1 MPSAELTRLANQ
13 ATQDAKEIDTLAMPS
28 ANPSDIA
35 IVLVAAGR
43 GLRAGGP
50 VPKQYAPLLGR
61 PLLAHTIEA
70 LAALQAPI
78 QPVIGAGDEQLFAAT
93 LANLNPSVRSLCRA
107 PVIGGDTRQASVLKG
122 LEALAGAP
130 PQIVLIH
137 DGARCHPTQDLL
149 SRAVDAA
156 RAHRAAVPG
165 LAVTDTIKQ
174 VDQQDFVCG
183 TPERAQLRAVQTPQA
198 FTYDLIFVAHRL
210 AASRDIQGLTDDGA
224 VAEWAGHKVHVF
236 EGNPA
241 NLKVTQANDF
251 ATMERLMSAEL
262 TDLRTGQGY
271 DVHAFGPG
279 DHVWLG
285 GVKIPH
291 TAALVGHSDADVLL
305 HAMTD
310 AILGALAD
318 GDIGSHFPPSD
329 PQWKGAASDQF
340 LRHAVDL
347 VKKRGGKIAHL
358 DGTLIC
364 EAPKIGPHRDAI
376 RARIAEIC
384 DLPISRVAVKATTSE
399 RLGFTGRGEGLA
411 AMALATI
418 RLPE

>member
-1 MPSAELTRLANQ
+1 LA
-13 ATQDAKEIDTLAMPS
+13 AAPDHASE
-28 ANPSDIA
+28 IA
-35 IVLVAAGR
+35 IVLVAAGK

-50 VPKQYAPLLGR
+50 VPKQYALLLGR

-70 LAALQAPI
+70 LSALRAPI
-78 QPVIGAGDEQLFAAT
+78 QPVIGPGDEALFATVFDT
-93 LANLNPSVRSLCRA
+93 LSADARDLCLP
-107 PVIGGDTRQASVLKG
+107 PVTGGDTRQASVLRG
-122 LEALAGAP
+122 LEALAGVQ

-137 DGARCHPTQDLL
+137 DGARCHPAHQLL
-149 SRAVDAA
+149 TRAVEAA
-156 RAHRAAVPG
+156 RVHSAAIPG
-165 LAVTDTIKQ
+165 LVVTDTIKQ
-174 VDQQDFVCG
+174 IDAQGFVTQ
-183 TPERAQLRAVQTPQA
+183 TPERATLRAVQTPQS
-198 FTYDLIFVAHRL
+198 FTYSLILKAHQF
-210 AASRDIQGLTDDGA
+210 AAKENIQNLTDDGA
-224 VAEWAGHKVHVF
+224 VAEWAGHKVHLF
-236 EGNPA
+236 PGDA
-241 NLKVTQANDF
+241 TNLKVTEASDF
-251 ATMERLMSAEL
+251 ATMEHLMSADL
-262 TDLRTGQGY
+262 TDIRTGQGY

-291 TAALVGHSDADVLL
+291 TAALMGHSDADVLL
-305 HAMTD
+305 HALTD

-340 LRHAVDL
+340 LRHAVSL
-347 VKKRGGKIAHL
+347 VGKRGGKIAHL

-364 EAPKIGPHRDAI
+364 EAPKVGPHRDAI

-384 DLPISRVAVKATTSE
+384 DLPLHRVAVKATTSE
-399 RLGFTGRGEGLA
+399 GLGFTGRREGIA

>member
-1 MPSAELTRLANQ
+1 MTAAPDHASE
-13 ATQDAKEIDTLAMPS
+13 
-28 ANPSDIA
+28 IA
-35 IVLVAAGR
+35 IVLVAAGK

-50 VPKQYAPLLGR
+50 DPKQYAPLLGR

-70 LAALQAPI
+70 LSALRAPI
-78 QPVIGAGDEQLFAAT
+78 QPVIGPGDEPLFATVLEA
-93 LANLNPSVRSLCRA
+93 LPVKARALCRV
-107 PVIGGDTRQASVLKG
+107 PVTGGNSRQASVLSG
-122 LEALAGAP
+122 LEALAADQ

-137 DGARCHPTQDLL
+137 DGARCHPSPQLL
-149 SRAVDAA
+149 RRAVEAA
-156 RAHRAAVPG
+156 RAHGAAIPG
-165 LAVTDTIKQ
+165 LVVSDTIKQ
-174 VDQQDFVCG
+174 IDAQGFVAQ
-183 TPERAQLRAVQTPQA
+183 TPERDTLRAVQTPQS
-198 FTYDLIFVAHRL
+198 FIYSLILKAHQS
-210 AASRDIQGLTDDGA
+210 AANKNIQNLTDDGS
-224 VAEWAGHKVHVF
+224 VAEWAGHKVHLF
-236 EGNPA
+236 SGDA
-241 NLKVTQANDF
+241 TNLKVTEASDF

-262 TDLRTGQGY
+262 SDIRTGQGY

-291 TAALVGHSDADVLL
+291 TAALMGHSDADVLL
-305 HAMTD
+305 HALTD

-340 LRHAVDL
+340 LRHAVSL
-347 VKKRGGKIAHL
+347 VGKRGGKIAHL

-364 EAPKIGPHRDAI
+364 EAPKVGPHRDAI

-384 DLPISRVAVKATTSE
+384 DLPLHRVAVKATTSE
-399 RLGFTGRGEGLA
+399 GLGFTGRREGIA
-411 AMALATI
+411 AMAIATI

>member
-1 MPSAELTRLANQ
+1 MAAAPDHVSE
-13 ATQDAKEIDTLAMPS
+13 
-28 ANPSDIA
+28 IA
-35 IVLVAAGR
+35 IVLVAAGK

-50 VPKQYAPLLGR
+50 VPKQYAILLGR

-70 LAALQAPI
+70 LSALRAPI
-78 QPVIGAGDEQLFAAT
+78 QPVIGAGDEALFATVFDT
-93 LANLNPSVRSLCRA
+93 LSADARDLCLP
-107 PVIGGDTRQASVLKG
+107 PVTGGDTRQASVLRG
-122 LEALAGAP
+122 LEALAGVQ

-137 DGARCHPTQDLL
+137 DGARCHPAHQLL
-149 SRAVDAA
+149 TRAVEAA
-156 RAHRAAVPG
+156 RAHGAAIPG
-165 LAVTDTIKQ
+165 LVVTDTIKQ
-174 VDQQDFVCG
+174 IDAQGFVSQ
-183 TPERAQLRAVQTPQA
+183 TPERATLRAVQTPQS
-198 FTYDLIFVAHRL
+198 FTYSLILKAHQS
-210 AASRDIQGLTDDGA
+210 AAKKNIQNLTDDGS
-224 VAEWAGHKVHVF
+224 VAEWAGHQVHLF
-236 EGNPA
+236 SGDAN
-241 NLKVTQANDF
+241 NLKVTKARDF

-262 TDLRTGQGY
+262 SDIRTGQGY

-291 TAALVGHSDADVLL
+291 TAALMGHSDADVLL
-305 HAMTD
+305 HALTD

-340 LRHAVDL
+340 LRHAVSL
-347 VKKRGGKIAHL
+347 VGKRGGKIAHL

-364 EAPKIGPHRDAI
+364 EAPKVGPHRDAI

-384 DLPISRVAVKATTSE
+384 DLPLHRVAVKATTSE
-399 RLGFTGRGEGLA
+399 GLGFTGRREGIA
-411 AMALATI
+411 AMAIATI